1 MEGRADWL
9 AWQAGCG
16 EPENGRR
23 LISPFIPL
31 PLSTQDVPRSHP
43 RASAHVGAAAA
54 AFACAVRSLPAK
66 PVLNVTKGL
75 ARVHA

>member
-1 MEGRADWL
+1 MGWL

-16 EPENGRR
+16 ERENGRR

-54 AFACAVRSLPAK
+54 TAAAASACTVRSPPAK